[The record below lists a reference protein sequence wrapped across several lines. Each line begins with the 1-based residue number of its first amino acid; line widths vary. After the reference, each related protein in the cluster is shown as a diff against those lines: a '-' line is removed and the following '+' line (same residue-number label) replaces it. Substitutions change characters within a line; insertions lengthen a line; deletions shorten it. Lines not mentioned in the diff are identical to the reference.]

1 MKTTLSTAFLA
12 MAAVLLLAGSPAT
25 AASTQM
31 EGTVQGFTC
40 VTQGKTCPVGKED
53 PIVAAE
59 RLFVV
64 LMTDGSYVFVP
75 NLDRAV
81 MARHIRQQVRITGTY
96 NPQYKAVTATV
107 FEVLRDG
114 KWETTWTT
122 ELQEGWDKELS
133 KVTEF

>member
-1 MKTTLSTAFLA
+1 MKTALFFGIALVALVAFAGCPA
-12 MAAVLLLAGSPAT
+12 M

-53 PIVAAE
+53 PIIAAE

-64 LMTDGSYVFVP
+64 LATDGSYYFVP

-81 MARHIRQQVRITGTY
+81 MARHIRQKVRVTGAY
-96 NPQYKAVTATV
+96 NQQYKALTATA
-107 FEVLRDG
+107 FEVWRDG
-114 KWETTWTT
+114 NWETTWTT
-122 ELQEGWDKELS
+122 ELQAGWDKEIS
-133 KVTEF
+133 KVSDF